1 MNRILVVDD
10 EEALLELVSAIL
22 EGEGYEVL
30 TAASGSKALEALE
43 QNEFDLVLLDVMMP
57 EMDGWGVVREM
68 EKRPRMKDLPIAM
81 LTVKTMSPQY
91 FYNSEVEGLVDYIN
105 KPFSKKELLYRV
117 KTILEEVEGVDAVKK
132 GLKSVSPD
140 FLKEYEEVS
149 RSERLYEN
157 LLGSL
162 EYSLSRMDKT
172 SQDYRFVKE
181 AIDYGKVL
189 LERINEKKKAFERLI
204 EKEKKSKHL

>member
-68 EKRPRMKDLPIAM
+68 KKRPRMKDLPIAM

-189 LERINEKKKAFERLI
+189 LERISEKKKAFERLI
-204 EKEKKSKHL
+204 EKEKKS

>member
-68 EKRPRMKDLPIAM
+68 KKRPRMKDLPIAM
-81 LTVKTMSPQY
+81 LT
-91 FYNSEVEGLVDYIN
+91 EG
-105 KPFSKKELLYRV
+105 PS
-117 KTILEEVEGVDAVKK
+117 
-132 GLKSVSPD
+132 S
-140 FLKEYEEVS
+140 
-149 RSERLYEN
+149 
-157 LLGSL
+157 
-162 EYSLSRMDKT
+162 
-172 SQDYRFVKE
+172 
-181 AIDYGKVL
+181 
-189 LERINEKKKAFERLI
+189 
-204 EKEKKSKHL
+204 